1 MCIKRRFNLKQIN
14 ANTWIKNITKRLNEI
29 KTNLQS
35 VAFWSY
41 ADKTLREWVSNSV
54 AVTKTNVDDDNK
66 NDLSWCQRITWEW
79 IKHMVMR

>member
-14 ANTWIKNITKRLNEI
+14 ANTWIKNVTKRLNEI

-41 ADKTLREWVSNSV
+41 ADKTLREWVSKSV